1 MMPPETRGFA
11 FKLTTEPDNVSVVR
25 RALRV
30 LLRSAAVAPERAIDI
45 VLATTEVCA
54 NAVLHAYP
62 DRDGVFNAEARLLP
76 DRLEV
81 VVHDHGQGMAGSLRQ
96 DGPNVGLALTFALA
110 GDTRIETHPGLGT
123 EVRLTF
129 PTGAAAG
136 DQRPGRRRSSLDTT
150 R

>member
-110 GDTRIETHPGLGT
+110 GDTRIETHPDLGT

-129 PTGAAAG
+129 PMGAAAG
-136 DQRPGRRRSSLDTT
+136 DQ
-150 R
+150 